1 MTKGGKKNMSDDNF
15 EKELSRIA
23 LEHLNNLM
31 DSIAEMTAKNLA
43 KEVIDSVE
51 ETLTEP
57 ELVER
62 KPLIYLKIIEELQKY
77 VDKMSGEV
85 KVE

>member
-1 MTKGGKKNMSDDNF
+1 MNDDNF
-15 EKELSRIA
+15 ERELSRIA

-43 KEVIDSVE
+43 EAVIASIED
-51 ETLTEP
+51 TLTEP

-62 KPLIYLKIIEELQKY
+62 KTLIYLKIIEELQKY

>member
-1 MTKGGKKNMSDDNF
+1 MSDDNF
-15 EKELSRIA
+15 ERELSRIA

>member
-1 MTKGGKKNMSDDNF
+1 MSDDNF
-15 EKELSRIA
+15 DRELSKIA
-23 LEHLNNLM
+23 LEHLNNFM
-31 DSIAEMTAKNLA
+31 DSIAEMTARNLA
-43 KEVIDSVE
+43 KEVIGSVE

>member
-1 MTKGGKKNMSDDNF
+1 MNDDNF
-15 EKELSRIA
+15 ERELSRIA

-43 KEVIDSVE
+43 EEVIASIED
-51 ETLTEP
+51 TLTEP

-62 KPLIYLKIIEELQKY
+62 KTLIYLKIIEELQKY

>member
-1 MTKGGKKNMSDDNF
+1 MNDDNF

-43 KEVIDSVE
+43 EEVIASVE
-51 ETLTEP
+51 DTLTEP

-62 KPLIYLKIIEELQKY
+62 KTLIYLKIIEELQKY
-77 VDKMSGEV
+77 VDKMLGEV

>member
-1 MTKGGKKNMSDDNF
+1 MNDDNF

-43 KEVIDSVE
+43 EEVIASVE
-51 ETLTEP
+51 DTLTEP

-62 KPLIYLKIIEELQKY
+62 KTLIYLKIIEELQKY

>member
-1 MTKGGKKNMSDDNF
+1 MSDDNF
-15 EKELSRIA
+15 DRELSRIA
-23 LEHLNNLM
+23 LEHLNNFM
-31 DSIAEMTAKNLA
+31 DSLVEMTAKNLA

>member
-1 MTKGGKKNMSDDNF
+1 MSDDNF